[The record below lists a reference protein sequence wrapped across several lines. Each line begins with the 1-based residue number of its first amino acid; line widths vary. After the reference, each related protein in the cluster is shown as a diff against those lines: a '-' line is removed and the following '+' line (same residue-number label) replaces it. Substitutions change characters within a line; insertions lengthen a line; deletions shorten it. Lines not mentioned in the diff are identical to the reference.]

1 MKRFIISAALFTFV
15 LSLSAQGNS
24 TAEAQSAIVYA
35 LPKTELSVDVEIE
48 KTTLKPGVTISILN
62 DTLPPIR

>member
-35 LPKTELSVDVEIE
+35 LPKTQLSVVVEIK
-48 KTTLKPGVTISILN
+48 KTTL
-62 DTLPPIR
+62 